1 MNRKTL
7 WVIPTFF
14 LFVLAIWAADVSGK
28 WTAQVPGR
36 SGQMREVTF
45 TLKASGET
53 LTGTVSGRNGDVPIA
68 DGKVTGED
76 ISFSVTQDFG
86 GNSVTQKYTGKVA
99 GGEIKF
105 KRAGGQGEPIE
116 FVAKRAATT

>member
-1 MNRKTL
+1 MSRKPR
-7 WVIPTFF
+7 WVIPTFL
-14 LFVLAIWAADVSGK
+14 LFVLAIWAADVGGK

-36 SGQMREVTF
+36 SGQLREVTF

-53 LTGTVSGRNGDVPIA
+53 LTGTVSGRNGDVPIS
-68 DGKVTGED
+68 DGKVNGED

-86 GNSVTQKYTGKVA
+86 GNSVTQKYTGKIA
-99 GGEIKF
+99 GSEIKF

-116 FVAKRAATT
+116 FIAKRAAS